1 MFFKII
7 IKAQDS
13 PWTRF
18 VRCLPLEKLCCNLR
32 KRADV
37 MLSPSAELRI
47 NTAKHLALS
56 RCYED
61 EILRLRLRLT
71 LRHSLRRGKVRIG
84 VHEFLSRCHPH
95 LSPPPPRGKMEIGI
109 PRNCDVIV
117 TFLIVLWLT
126 IATIKCD
133 AQDKKLDSFTISFA
147 SVSGTRAPLWIAKD
161 LGLFEKYGLD
171 GNLVYIASG
180 VTSVNAL
187 LGGSV
192 DIIAASGSS
201 AVGAAARGA
210 PLVIIAS
217 LGHIAYKLIAHPS
230 ITSVQGLKGKIIGS
244 SRIGAGTD
252 FALQRLLPKLGLTP
266 GKDVTLLPT
275 GISESDRRL
284 LMLVQGKID
293 ATLGT
298 EDNLLQLAARG
309 MKFSVLADLYE
320 AGVYTTGSDIA
331 TNRQLFKQKPRQLKA
346 FLMAISEG
354 IYIGRTHKEQAYRV
368 YRKYLKVEDPKMLE
382 SMHKNYLLGSIPAR
396 PFPKEEAIQNDIED
410 LSHSYAHLKGRKAA
424 EFVDISL
431 LKSLEDEGFFKKFYG
446 K

>member
-1 MFFKII
+1 M
-7 IKAQDS
+7 AMLL
-13 PWTRF
+13 P
-18 VRCLPLEKLCCNLR
+18 VRSE
-32 KRADV
+32 
-37 MLSPSAELRI
+37 
-47 NTAKHLALS
+47 
-56 RCYED
+56 
-61 EILRLRLRLT
+61 
-71 LRHSLRRGKVRIG
+71 
-84 VHEFLSRCHPH
+84 
-95 LSPPPPRGKMEIGI
+95 
-109 PRNCDVIV
+109 
-117 TFLIVLWLT
+117 
-126 IATIKCD
+126 

-217 LGHIAYKLIAHPS
+217 LGHIAYKLITHPS
-230 ITSVQGLKGKIIGS
+230 ITSIQGLRGKVIGS

-309 MKFSVLADLYE
+309 MKFNVLADVYE

-331 TNRQLFKQKPRQLKA
+331 TSRALLKQKPRQLKA
-346 FLMAISEG
+346 FSWRSPKARTSAGPRKKWRCGSTANISRSK
-354 IYIGRTHKEQAYRV
+354 IPKCSTRCIRIICSARFRRGRFP
-368 YRKYLKVEDPKMLE
+368 RKRRFRMT
-382 SMHKNYLLGSIPAR
+382 SR
-396 PFPKEEAIQNDIED
+396 T
-410 LSHSYAHLKGRKAA
+410 
-424 EFVDISL
+424 
-431 LKSLEDEGFFKKFYG
+431 
-446 K
+446 

>member
-7 IKAQDS
+7 IKAQDA
-13 PWTRF
+13 PW
-18 VRCLPLEKLCCNLR
+18 R
-32 KRADV
+32 K
-37 MLSPSAELRI
+37 
-47 NTAKHLALS
+47 
-56 RCYED
+56 
-61 EILRLRLRLT
+61 
-71 LRHSLRRGKVRIG
+71 
-84 VHEFLSRCHPH
+84 
-95 LSPPPPRGKMEIGI
+95 
-109 PRNCDVIV
+109 CDVIV
-117 TFLIVLWLT
+117 FIFLIVLWLT
-126 IATIKCD
+126 IATINGH

-275 GISESDRRL
+275 GISESDRRMI
-284 LMLVQGKID
+284 MLVQGKID

-298 EDNLLQLAARG
+298 EDNLLQLEARG
-309 MKFSVLADLYE
+309 MKFSVLADVYE

-331 TNRQLFKQKPRQLKA
+331 TNRQLLKQKPRQLKA

-368 YRKYLKVEDPKMLE
+368 YRKYLKVEDAKMLE

-410 LSHSYAHLKGRKAA
+410 LSYSYAHLKGRKAA
-424 EFVDISL
+424 EFLDISL

>member
-1 MFFKII
+1 MVEHRVEKPVIFKC
-7 IKAQDS
+7 AVVV
-13 PWTRF
+13 TA
-18 VRCLPLEKLCCNLR
+18 LL
-32 KRADV
+32 
-37 MLSPSAELRI
+37 LSI
-47 NTAKHLALS
+47 GLAS
-56 RCYED
+56 
-61 EILRLRLRLT
+61 
-71 LRHSLRRGKVRIG
+71 
-84 VHEFLSRCHPH
+84 
-95 LSPPPPRGKMEIGI
+95 
-109 PRNCDVIV
+109 
-117 TFLIVLWLT
+117 
-126 IATIKCD
+126 
-133 AQDKKLDSFTISFA
+133 AQDKKLDSFNISFA

-217 LGHIAYKLIAHPS
+217 LGHIAYKLIAHSS
-230 ITSVQGLKGKIIGS
+230 ITSIPGLRGKIIGS

-252 FALQRLLPKLGLTP
+252 YALQRLLPKLGLTP

-309 MKFSVLADLYE
+309 MKFNVLADVYD

-331 TNRQLFKQKPRQLKA
+331 TSRSLLKNKPRQLKA
-346 FLMAISEG
+346 FLMAITEG
-354 IYIGRTHKEQAYRV
+354 TYIGRTQKEVALRL
-368 YRKYLKVEDPKMLE
+368 YRKYLKIEDPKMLD

-410 LSHSYAHLKGRKAA
+410 LSASYPHLKGRRAA
-424 EFVDISL
+424 EFLDISL
-431 LKSLEDEGFFKKFYG
+431 LKSMEDEGFFKKLYG

>member
-1 MFFKII
+1 MFF
-7 IKAQDS
+7 
-13 PWTRF
+13 
-18 VRCLPLEKLCCNLR
+18 EN
-32 KRADV
+32 
-37 MLSPSAELRI
+37 RI
-47 NTAKHLALS
+47 GGGRYHS
-56 RCYED
+56 RCN
-61 EILRLRLRLT
+61 IGFLPPRW
-71 LRHSLRRGKVRIG
+71 GKVRIG
-84 VHEFLSRCHPH
+84 VRGRHPH
-95 LSPPPPRGKMEIGI
+95 LRPPPSRGRRSDRSCTIEFLLLLMFFLVMSA
-109 PRNCDVIV
+109 RNVE
-117 TFLIVLWLT
+117 
-126 IATIKCD
+126 
-133 AQDKKLDSFTISFA
+133 AQDKKLDSFTISYA

-210 PLVIIAS
+210 PIVIIAS
-217 LGHIAYKLIAHPS
+217 LGHIAYKLIAHPT
-230 ITSVQGLKGKIIGS
+230 ITTVQGLKGKIIGS

-252 FALQRLLPKLGLTP
+252 FALQRLLPKLGLIP
-266 GKDVTLLPT
+266 GKDVTLLAT

-284 LMLVQGKID
+284 LMLMQGKID

-298 EDNLLQLAARG
+298 DDNLLQLASKG
-309 MKFSVLADLYE
+309 MKFSVLADVYE

-331 TNRQLFKQKPRQLKA
+331 TSRQLVKQKPRQLKA
-346 FLMAISEG
+346 FIMALTEG
-354 IYIGRTHKEQAYRV
+354 TYIGRTQKEQALRV
-368 YRKYLKVEDPKMLE
+368 YRKYLKVEDPKLLD

-410 LSHSYAHLKGRKAA
+410 LSQTYAHLKGRKAA
-424 EFVDISL
+424 EFLDTSL
-431 LKSLEDEGFFKKFYG
+431 LKSLEEEGFFKKLYG

>member
-1 MFFKII
+1 MSFKLAIALLVLLVGI
-7 IKAQDS
+7 Q
-13 PWTRF
+13 
-18 VRCLPLEKLCCNLR
+18 
-32 KRADV
+32 
-37 MLSPSAELRI
+37 SAAGQE
-47 NTAKHLALS
+47 
-56 RCYED
+56 
-61 EILRLRLRLT
+61 
-71 LRHSLRRGKVRIG
+71 RR
-84 VHEFLSRCHPH
+84 
-95 LSPPPPRGKMEIGI
+95 
-109 PRNCDVIV
+109 
-117 TFLIVLWLT
+117 
-126 IATIKCD
+126 
-133 AQDKKLDSFTISFA
+133 LDSFTISYA

-210 PLVIIAS
+210 PIVIIAS

-230 ITSVQGLKGKIIGS
+230 ITTIQGLKGKIIGS

-252 FALQRLLPKLGLTP
+252 FALQRLLPKLGLIP

-275 GISESDRRL
+275 GVSESDRRL
-284 LMLVQGKID
+284 LMLMQGRID

-298 EDNLLQLAARG
+298 DDNLLQLATKG
-309 MKFSVLADLYE
+309 MKFSVLADVYE

-331 TNRQLFKQKPRQLKA
+331 TSRVLLKQKPRQLKS
-346 FLMAISEG
+346 FIMSITEG
-354 IYIGRTHKEQAYRV
+354 TAIGRSQKEQALRV
-368 YRKYLKVEDPKMLE
+368 YRKYLKIEDPKMLD

-396 PFPKEEAIQNDIED
+396 PFPNEEAIQNDIED
-410 LSHSYAHLKGRKAA
+410 LSQTYAHLKGRKAA
-424 EFVDISL
+424 EFLDISL
-431 LKSLEDEGFFKKFYG
+431 LKSLEDEGFFKKLYG